1 MATSARLAESE
12 RRRVIAT
19 STNLEAR
26 LVLGWEEWISLPALG
41 LPAIKA
47 KIDTGAKTS
56 ALHAQAI
63 EPITKGGSSTAS
75 HVRFSIRPAP
85 RRPDIE
91 VVCTAPLIDRRTVTS
106 SNGIPENRYVIVTEV
121 TLAGH
126 SWPIEI
132 TLSDRR
138 DMNYRMLLGRQ
149 ALQTGAVVVDPG
161 ASFIQ
166 PKLGFKCYPGYN
178 RTKSVRK
185 SR

>member
-1 MATSARLAESE
+1 LAKNE
-12 RRRVIAT
+12 RRRVIAIK
-19 STNLEAR
+19 NNQNAR
-26 LVLGWEEWISLPALG
+26 LVLGWEEWIALPALG

-56 ALHAQAI
+56 ALHAEAI
-63 EPITKGGSSTAS
+63 EAYAENRYGAPMQ
-75 HVRFSIRPAP
+75 VRFTIRPAP

-91 VVCTAPLIDRRTVTS
+91 VVCTAPLIDRRTITS
-106 SNGIPENRYVIVTEV
+106 SNGIPEERYVVATEL

-138 DMNYRMLLGRQ
+138 EMNYRMLLGRQ
-149 ALQTGAVVVDPG
+149 ALQAGGVVVDPG
-161 ASFIQ
+161 ASFVQ